1 MLKALR
7 ISAMLLALV
16 GTAHAGDMFTP
27 PVVPPHTVVVEE
39 PSPVDSSANDTPY
52 TLMEI
57 ALDLL
62 AVLPSLF

>member
-7 ISAMLLALV
+7 TSLMLLALV

-27 PVVPPHTVVVEE
+27 PILPPQTVTVEQ
-39 PSPVDSSANDTPY
+39 PSPVESSANDTPD